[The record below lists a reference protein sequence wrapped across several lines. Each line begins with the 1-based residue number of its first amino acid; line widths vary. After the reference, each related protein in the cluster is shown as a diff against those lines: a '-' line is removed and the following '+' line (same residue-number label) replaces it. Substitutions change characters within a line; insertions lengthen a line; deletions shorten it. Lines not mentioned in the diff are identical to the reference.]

1 MCAAIAFIIKT
12 LFGINDNI
20 LDNKKKIQAFELAY
34 QKDRKDDELIRKT
47 TATALKKLSD
57 NLYN

>member
-1 MCAAIAFIIKT
+1 MSGAIGFIIKI

-20 LDNKKKIQAFELAY
+20 LENKKKIEAFELAY

>member
-1 MCAAIAFIIKT
+1 MSAAIAFIIKT

-20 LDNKKKIQAFELAY
+20 LENKKKIEAFELAY